1 MFELFYNR
9 DISKSSYDRFI
20 DSFQK
25 MRLYNIDVS
34 INNEIITKTN
44 YITNKLAIDKI
55 DYRYLLCG
63 TTTGSI
69 LLHDLCNRSCS
80 ENDSNNSHQH
90 GNHHSSSHVRSDFDH
105 NNSITIDNNDN
116 DNNNKHT
123 FKPILE
129 YCYSQF
135 MNRNSSTSAPSSS
148 YGSIISSLQWYPE
161 DSGAFIAST
170 MSGHVSIFDTN
181 LFSIVMDFKFP
192 DNIVYCSKLRSS
204 KSHSRHNNT
213 GSSSSSSPLIAV
225 GLHDCTI
232 RLCDP
237 RTQDMIHCF
246 KGGHYKQVTCIEWNP
261 ICDHQILSSD
271 MNGVMK
277 IWDIRRSG
285 IQALV
290 CSFDWREDFNSNNR
304 GSRSSSSSSTSSN
317 VGHTLSHQI
326 SSKNMRNSYND
337 SSRSSSNKD
346 NLSSSSS
353 VDLIRI
359 QARSSISA
367 ATHQHI
373 AASRAH
379 DGGIMSIQYSSCGRY
394 IVSAGN
400 DGKLRLWN
408 TQTNTLARHI
418 AYTNIVDDSNIPS
431 SSSSSSVINTI
442 NSTNIV
448 PICNLPYDICM
459 IEFQSTH
466 DDIVIVPSAPSST
479 LSSSS
484 SSLSQKKR
492 TEGNMLMIPLHSLD
506 GKPIRILK
514 GHFDRVTS
522 IIYRQPY
529 QQIITCSKDGM
540 IFLWDASDNNNNNN
554 KQYYK
559 TNTNHH
565 NHQHQRQKHHQQL
578 YQNIYQQNHRDD
590 NNTLRHKDSNIVA
603 KDSKRPGSYDFQN
616 ILKTFKIDNNNNNI
630 DDTNSSVDNWSDD
643 DENNDG
649 NVQITQIIN
658 NQHDRLQID
667 NQHNCNSNVD
677 SINNVNSKPI
687 HNKKRKRNEG
697 YVPPIILKYLEDSK
711 RALLK
716 IDNPNRK
723 QKINSNTIS
732 CSIDSSN
739 KNNDNDNNKSS
750 GSSSS
755 SSSRSNY
762 TVRDT
767 TYVNHLNTVGVMNPS
782 DFRWDRVD
790 DLFNQQPTELESN
803 LLDSTELNR
812 HRITLDI
819 TSSPS
824 ITTTNHNNSHTQH
837 TSSSSSSSMNLHD
850 NKPNSSYKEWIKKT
864 KLNRSTNKNKSK

>member
-1 MFELFYNR
+1 M
-9 DISKSSYDRFI
+9 I
-20 DSFQK
+20 
-25 MRLYNIDVS
+25 LYNLV
-34 INNEIITKTN
+34 II
-44 YITNKLAIDKI
+44 
-55 DYRYLLCG
+55 YL
-63 TTTGSI
+63 
-69 LLHDLCNRSCS
+69 
-80 ENDSNNSHQH
+80 
-90 GNHHSSSHVRSDFDH
+90 
-105 NNSITIDNNDN
+105 
-116 DNNNKHT
+116 
-123 FKPILE
+123 
-129 YCYSQF
+129 
-135 MNRNSSTSAPSSS
+135 
-148 YGSIISSLQWYPE
+148 
-161 DSGAFIAST
+161 
-170 MSGHVSIFDTN
+170 SGHVSIFDTN
-181 LFSIVMDFKFP
+181 LFSVVMDFKFP

-204 KSHSRHNNT
+204 RSHSRHNNT

-261 ICDHQILSSD
+261 ICDYQILSTD

-285 IQALV
+285 IQAMV
-290 CSFDWREDFNSNNR
+290 CSFDWREDFNGNNR
-304 GSRSSSSSSTSSN
+304 GRSSSSSSSSSSN
-317 VGHTLSHQI
+317 VGHTLSHQT
-326 SSKNMRNSYND
+326 ND
-337 SSRSSSNKD
+337 SSRRSSIKD
-346 NLSSSSS
+346 NLPSSSR

-359 QARSSISA
+359 QARSSIST

-400 DGKLRLWN
+400 DGKVRLWN

-466 DDIVIVPSAPSST
+466 DDIVIVPSATSST
-479 LSSSS
+479 PSSSS
-484 SSLSQKKR
+484 SSSSSSSQKKR
-492 TEGNMLMIPLHSLD
+492 SEGNMLMIPLHSVD

-540 IFLWDASDNNNNNN
+540 IFLWDASDNNNNKN

-559 TNTNHH
+559 RQK
-565 NHQHQRQKHHQQL
+565 QHQQQHQ
-578 YQNIYQQNHRDD
+578 NNYQQYHRDD
-590 NNTLRHKDSNIVA
+590 IDTLRHKDNNFVA
-603 KDSKRPGSYDFQN
+603 KNSKRPGSYDFQN
-616 ILKTFKIDNNNNNI
+616 ILKTFKIDNNDS
-630 DDTNSSVDNWSDD
+630 DDTSSSVDNWSDD
-643 DENNDG
+643 DNDG
-649 NVQITQIIN
+649 NVEITQIN
-658 NQHDRLQID
+658 YNHHDRLQIH
-667 NQHNCNSNVD
+667 NHHNCSNNVN
-677 SINNVNSKPI
+677 SINNVSSKPI

-711 RALLK
+711 RTLLK
-716 IDNPNRK
+716 IDNSK

-732 CSIDSSN
+732 YSIDSS
-739 KNNDNDNNKSS
+739 KNNDNDNNNSNGSS
-750 GSSSS
+750 SSSS
-755 SSSRSNY
+755 SSSRSSSRTNY
-762 TVRDT
+762 TIRDT
-767 TYVNHLNTVGVMNPS
+767 TSINQAQICSHLNSAGVMNRN

-812 HRITLDI
+812 HRSTLN
-819 TSSPS
+819 TSSSPS
-824 ITTTNHNNSHTQH
+824 ITTSHNNPHTQNT

-850 NKPNSSYKEWIKKT
+850 NKPNSSYKQWIKKT
-864 KLNRSTNKNKSK
+864 KLNRSSNKSKSK